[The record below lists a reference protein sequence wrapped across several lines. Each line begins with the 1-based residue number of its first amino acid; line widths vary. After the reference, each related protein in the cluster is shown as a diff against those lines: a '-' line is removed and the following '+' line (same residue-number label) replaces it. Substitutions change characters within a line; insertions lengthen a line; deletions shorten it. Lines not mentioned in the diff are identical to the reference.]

1 MYIKTLLNNNQNNV
15 TKSNVE
21 TKMENTEKRRKLMN
35 HLNIVSAFTGFLGA
49 INSMAIG
56 FYLLSILFNPTQIS
70 NSIIQDYIVA
80 SLTVIV
86 TAALIYGGFLI
97 LKNKNIKRG
106 AVINFIAGLIL
117 TVLYIYY
124 AYFAQPSLLGW
135 LTPIG
140 ILLIIPPILSGII
153 GKIALD

>member
-1 MYIKTLLNNNQNNV
+1 
-15 TKSNVE
+15 
-21 TKMENTEKRRKLMN
+21 MENTEKHRKLMN
-35 HLNIVSAFTGFLGA
+35 LNMVSAFMGFLGA

-56 FYLLSILFNPTQIS
+56 LYLLSILFNPIQIS
-70 NSIIQDYIVA
+70 NSIIQGYIVA
-80 SLTVIV
+80 SLTIIV

-97 LKNKNIKRG
+97 LKNKKIKRG
-106 AVINFIAGLIL
+106 AGINFIAGLVL

-124 AYFAQPSLLGW
+124 AYFSQPSLLGW